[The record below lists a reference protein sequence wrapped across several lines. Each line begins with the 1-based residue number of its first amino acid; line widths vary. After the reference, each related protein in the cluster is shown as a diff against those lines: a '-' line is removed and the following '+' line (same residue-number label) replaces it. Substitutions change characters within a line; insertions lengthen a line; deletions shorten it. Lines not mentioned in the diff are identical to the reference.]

1 MSSQSSKYMAPLTK
15 ADAKPQELNFFKI
28 DEAGYDQ
35 KTHVWASDR
44 MMAQNNSW
52 TVTIPSDIKPG
63 KYVVRHELIALQ
75 FASDGNP
82 QGPGTVTAGAQFY
95 PICLNVEV
103 TGTGTQTPAGVK
115 FPGGYS
121 PSEPGI
127 IYNLFDGKLTPSRS
141 CTS

>member
-1 MSSQSSKYMAPLTK
+1 MAALSKP
-15 ADAKPQELNFFKI
+15 DAKPQELNFFKI

-75 FASDGNP
+75 FAADGNP
-82 QGPGTVTAGAQFY
+82 KGPGTVTTGAQFY
-95 PICLNVEV
+95 PICLNVDV
-103 TGTGTQTPAGVK
+103 IGTGTQTPAGVK

-127 IYNLFDGKLTPSRS
+127 IYDLFEGVSNSSGSRLR
-141 CTS
+141 